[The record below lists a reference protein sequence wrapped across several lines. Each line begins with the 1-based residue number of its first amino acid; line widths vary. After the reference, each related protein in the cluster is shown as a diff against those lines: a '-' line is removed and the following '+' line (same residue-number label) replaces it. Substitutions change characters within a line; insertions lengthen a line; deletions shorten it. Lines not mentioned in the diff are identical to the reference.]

1 MVSTRNKRVPCFRA
15 AKRNDGSESAGGSM
29 VHSIRHTR
37 HVASS
42 SAAQTNE
49 GSGTAGDASQRTIV
63 VEAPPIEPPKKRE
76 RKAGPKQNLNNLHMV
91 LKWLLNQVVTNEC
104 MLILLAY

>member
-1 MVSTRNKRVPCFRA
+1 MVSTRNKRVPNFRA
-15 AKRNDGSESAGGSM
+15 VEKNDGSESAGGSM

-37 HVASS
+37 RVANN

-63 VEAPPIEPPKKRE
+63 VEAPLIELPKKRG
-76 RKAGPKQNLNNLHMV
+76 RKAGSRTKFKQPPHGV
-91 LKWLLNQVVTNEC
+91 KVALKPSSDE
-104 MLILLAY
+104 

>member
-1 MVSTRNKRVPCFRA
+1 MVSTRNKRVPSFRA
-15 AKRNDGSESAGGSM
+15 AGRNDGSESAGGSM

-49 GSGTAGDASQRTIV
+49 GFGTTGDASQRTIV
-63 VEAPPIEPPKKRE
+63 VEAPPIEPPKKRG
-76 RKAGPKQNLNNLHMV
+76 RKVGSRTKFKQPPRGV
-91 LKWLLNQVVTNEC
+91 KVALKPSGDE
-104 MLILLAY
+104 

>member
-1 MVSTRNKRVPCFRA
+1 MVSTRNKRVPNFHA
-15 AKRNDGSESAGGSM
+15 AGRNDGSESAGGSM

-37 HVASS
+37 RVANS

-63 VEAPPIEPPKKRE
+63 VEAPPIEPPKKRG
-76 RKAGPKQNLNNLHMV
+76 RKAGSRTKFKQPPRGV
-91 LKWLLNQVVTNEC
+91 KVALKPSGDE
-104 MLILLAY
+104 

>member
-1 MVSTRNKRVPCFRA
+1 
-15 AKRNDGSESAGGSM
+15 M

-49 GSGTAGDASQRTIV
+49 GSGTAGDASQRTIA
-63 VEAPPIEPPKKRE
+63 VEAPPIEPPKKRG
-76 RKAGPKQNLNNLHMV
+76 RKAGSRTKFKQPPRGV
-91 LKWLLNQVVTNEC
+91 KVALKPSGDE
-104 MLILLAY
+104 